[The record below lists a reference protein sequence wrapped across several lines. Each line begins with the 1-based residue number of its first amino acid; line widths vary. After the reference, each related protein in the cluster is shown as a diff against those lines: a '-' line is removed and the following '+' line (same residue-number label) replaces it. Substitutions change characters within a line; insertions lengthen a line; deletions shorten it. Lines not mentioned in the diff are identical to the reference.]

1 VVEDCDAGIK
11 GFEGSRGGVAALGFR
26 DLAGLMDLRNGS
38 GEMGTGVLDLGGSST
53 MYMGVSISRNSTS
66 EGQCTSQLSSNA

>member
-1 VVEDCDAGIK
+1 MEDCDAGIE
-11 GFEGSRGGVAALGFR
+11 GFEGSRGGVVALGFR
-26 DLAGLMDLRNGS
+26 DRVGLMDLRNGS
-38 GEMGTGVLDLGGSST
+38 GETGTSVLGLEGSST